1 MWRLGVAR
9 ISHGA
14 DERALLQRGA
24 FLDPDRVEVDIE
36 REYALSVVHDDRVAV
51 DRINICFTNQ
61 ARVYRAHSRAFF
73 RGEIRS
79 HVAYLGLAGLPYL
92 AEHASHAP
100 VVRERESELA

>member
-1 MWRLGVAR
+1 MWRLGVTR

-24 FLDPDRVEVDIE
+24 FLDPDRVEGDIE

-61 ARVYRAHSRAFF
+61 ARVYRAHTRAGCPRARVRTGLRRKHSQLFSR
-73 RGEIRS
+73 IS
-79 HVAYLGLAGLPYL
+79 HPGSLFPFGACSPN
-92 AEHASHAP
+92 
-100 VVRERESELA
+100 R